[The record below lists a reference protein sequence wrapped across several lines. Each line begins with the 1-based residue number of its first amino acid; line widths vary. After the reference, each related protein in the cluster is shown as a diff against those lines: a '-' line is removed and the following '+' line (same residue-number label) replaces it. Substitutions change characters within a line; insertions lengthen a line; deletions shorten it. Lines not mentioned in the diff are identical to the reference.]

1 MKKGFSGSSPQPVQL
16 ELAIARTF
24 SMLYLLTIYYRGGV
38 PPQQLDPTYQQTL
51 VRFSITSHSSVGNS
65 KRVLVHILKQQS
77 TPTFPDK
84 PTVEPNKHLNIQFAK
99 NSFEFSIETGEM
111 EESFGIF
118 K

>member
-51 VRFSITSHSSVGNS
+51 VLLTLQP
-65 KRVLVHILKQQS
+65 VLLRPLLRTIMKELEGLL
-77 TPTFPDK
+77 P
-84 PTVEPNKHLNIQFAK
+84 
-99 NSFEFSIETGEM
+99 IENDPL
-111 EESFGIF
+111 I
-118 K
+118 

>member
-51 VRFSITSHSSVGNS
+51 VLLTLQP
-65 KRVLVHILKQQS
+65 VLLRTIMKELEGLL
-77 TPTFPDK
+77 P
-84 PTVEPNKHLNIQFAK
+84 
-99 NSFEFSIETGEM
+99 IENDPL
-111 EESFGIF
+111 I
-118 K
+118 